1 MKQKGWI
8 FYIVVLFLGALIGSA
23 FGEVIAYLIPSG
35 VVQQFFLKSA
45 TASVGPGTLNIII
58 FSLTMGFSLKVNIIG
73 IIGILIAAYALR
85 WMK

>member
-1 MKQKGWI
+1 MKKGWV
-8 FYIVVLFLGALIGSA
+8 FYIVVLFVGALIGSA
-23 FGEVIAYLIPSG
+23 LGEIIAYIIPAG

-58 FSLTMGFSLKVNIIG
+58 LTITIGFSIKVNIMG

-85 WMK
+85 WID